1 MDEWAGARLM
11 PGYIIMYK
19 GETEF
24 QGNISNWES
33 YKTLQKAQEAKHTM
47 LSFDWVDDC
56 VIIEVLD

>member
-1 MDEWAGARLM
+1 M

-24 QGNISNWES
+24 EGKISNWES